1 MIEQGILDKYID
13 ESSFNMNNASRQKT
27 RLVITKFFEYKSDV
41 AYADLTKQD
50 FIDMLSQAA
59 CMSINSFLSYKS
71 TINDFIKWMYEQGYG
86 SEQLSKDF
94 AQIQYADVNR
104 SAFYNRYYFSDL
116 QDLFSTLETIFEDR
130 GSEFDTF
137 KAAALLIWYGIEPKE
152 VLEILKSNLNED
164 EDTIENPATGQ
175 IIKLN
180 KDVSYFLAKYKND
193 DTYDSRKMGG
203 RVLSYVKSKYLLRSY
218 RNAHLTLSQLSN
230 AQSSTLK
237 IADEHGKQFQWKR
250 IYLSGL
256 YYRMYEFEQ
265 ANGEIS
271 RSDFEVLKAFFKMQD
286 DLTPQ
291 RKTDLLRKLSEYQ
304 EFKSYMYS

>member
-1 MIEQGILDKYID
+1 MIDQSILDKYID
-13 ESSFNMNNASRQKT
+13 ESSFNMNDTSRQKT
-27 RLVITKFFEYKSDV
+27 RLVISKFFESKSDV
-41 AYADLTKQD
+41 AYENLTKQN
-50 FIDMLSQAA
+50 FVDMLSQAA

-86 SEQLSKDF
+86 TERLSKDF
-94 AQIQYADVNR
+94 VQIQYADINR
-104 SAFYNRYYFSDL
+104 SAFYSRYYFSDL
-116 QDLFSTLETIFEDR
+116 QDLLSTMETIFEDR

-152 VLEILKSNLNED
+152 VIEVLKANLNED
-164 EDTIENPATGQ
+164 DDTIQNPVTGQ
-175 IIKLN
+175 IIHLS
-180 KDVSYFLAKYKND
+180 KDVSYFLVQYRD
-193 DTYDSRKMGG
+193 DDNYDSRKMGG

-218 RNAHLTLSQLSN
+218 KNAHLTLSQLSN
-230 AQSSTLK
+230 IQSSTLK
-237 IADEHGKQFQWKR
+237 IAEEHGKQFQWKR

-265 ANGEIS
+265 ANGEIN
-271 RSDFEVLKAFFKMQD
+271 RTDFETLTYFFKVQGE
-286 DLTPQ
+286 LTPQ